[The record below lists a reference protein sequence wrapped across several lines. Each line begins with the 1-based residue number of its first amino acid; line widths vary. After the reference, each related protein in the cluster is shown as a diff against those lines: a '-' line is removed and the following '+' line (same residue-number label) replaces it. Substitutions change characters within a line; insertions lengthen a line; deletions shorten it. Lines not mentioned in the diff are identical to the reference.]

1 MKEAHLVKG
10 FIAGAL
16 AGAAGSWVMNCLVSL
31 YPAPTSG
38 RGHGAQSL
46 QPGQP
51 DHGLGERQLHD
62 GRPWEHSDE
71 DATERLAEM
80 ARREA
85 TGVRSTGLEKQV
97 LGKLVHY
104 AFGASSAAVYGALVE
119 AYPWL
124 SCAYGMGFGTAVWLG
139 ADEGTV
145 PAIGLSTAPNQQPL
159 SVHLTSFGSHLAYG
173 LTSEFVRR
181 RVRSLL

>member
-1 MKEAHLVKG
+1 MKVSNLFKG
-10 FIAGAL
+10 FVAGAL

-31 YPAPTSG
+31 HPAPTSA

-51 DHGLGERQLHD
+51 DHGLGELQRQD

-85 TGVRSTGLEKQV
+85 TGVRSTGLEKQT

-104 AFGASSAAVYGALVE
+104 AFGASSAAVYGALLEV
-119 AYPWL
+119 YPWM
-124 SCAYGMGFGTAVWLG
+124 SFGYGMGFGTAVWLG

-145 PAIGLSTAPNQQPL
+145 PAIGLSTGPSQQPP
-159 SVHLTSFGSHLAYG
+159 SVHLTSFGTHLAYG
-173 LTSEFVRR
+173 LTSEFARRQVRR
-181 RVRSLL
+181 LL